1 VLHRERD
8 LPPAFDGDDPS
19 AFKRYERDL
28 ALWQFET
35 DLPEAKHGVKMLRQ
49 LAGSARAAADELS
62 VEQITSSIGS
72 KLILDRFRE
81 HFSPYLESALP
92 RAFEKAIYAEHRK
105 PREPL
110 QLHVIRMDGAVKNL
124 KDEGVALSDTVE
136 GYVIFCQSYS
146 GARRSA
152 HDLERKI
159 L

>member
-1 VLHRERD
+1 
-8 LPPAFDGDDPS
+8 
-19 AFKRYERDL
+19 
-28 ALWQFET
+28 
-35 DLPEAKHGVKMLRQ
+35 MLRQ
-49 LAGSARAAADELS
+49 LAGPARAAADELS

-92 RAFEKAIYAEHRK
+92 RAFENAIYAEHRK

-124 KDEGVALSDTVE
+124 KDEGVTLSDTVK

-152 HDLERKI
+152 HDLERKT

>member
-1 VLHRERD
+1 MLHRERD

-28 ALWQFET
+28 ALWQFK
-35 DLPEAKHGVKMLRQ
+35 AVKMLRQ
-49 LAGSARAAADELS
+49 LAGPARAAADELS

-72 KLILDRFRE
+72 KLILDRFRK

-92 RAFEKAIYAEHRK
+92 RAFENAIYAEHRK

-124 KDEGVALSDTVE
+124 KDEGVALSDTVK

-152 HDLERKI
+152 HDLERKT